1 MAYLQKPRKQNF
13 VGFKVLFSLIFT
25 IIYIYIGYAGA
36 GDLAA
41 FKAYVKGIWFGLYVR
56 DGTTDTS
63 G

>member
-1 MAYLQKPRKQNF
+1 MIYKFLKLL
-13 VGFKVLFSLIFT
+13 VLCSLKT
-25 IIYIYIGYAGA
+25 GYAGA

-41 FKAYVKGIWFGLYVR
+41 FKAYIKGIWFGLYVR